1 MMRSTPELRRHCR
14 LGSGALAYARR
25 DEKTVLPLNMIQ
37 KPPTPEQAERAAR
50 RAEALRAN
58 LRRRKA
64 AARKEAAPVPD
75 KDTPGNG

>member
-14 LGSGALAYARR
+14 FGSGALAYAFHC
-25 DEKTVLPLNMIQ
+25 EKTVLSLKMSQ
-37 KPPTPEQAERAAR
+37 KPPTPEQAERDAR

-64 AARKEAAPVPD
+64 AARKEAPE
-75 KDTPGNG
+75 PGSPANPGDS

>member
-14 LGSGALAYARR
+14 LGSGALAYGCRY
-25 DEKTVLPLNMIQ
+25 EKTILPLKMTDNQ
-37 KPPTPEQAERAAR
+37 KKTEQEEREAR

-64 AARKEAAPVPD
+64 AARKEAAPAD
-75 KDTPGNG
+75 AKKPG